1 MLVAYE
7 GRIADNSEARVQC
20 HTLHPNEPS
29 RHPTEQELS
38 ILATLPG
45 SVEIYCLK
53 CRAKTGSRDVEQ
65 VTMKNGRPALRA
77 VCSVCGTGKYRIG
90 SAG

>member
-1 MLVAYE
+1 M
-7 GRIADNSEARVQC
+7 
-20 HTLHPNEPS
+20 
-29 RHPTEQELS
+29 
-38 ILATLPG
+38 ATPPE

-77 VCSVCGTGKYRIG
+77 VCTVCGTGKYRIG
-90 SAG
+90 SAV

>member
-1 MLVAYE
+1 M
-7 GRIADNSEARVQC
+7 
-20 HTLHPNEPS
+20 
-29 RHPTEQELS
+29 
-38 ILATLPG
+38 ATPLE

>member
-1 MLVAYE
+1 MTI
-7 GRIADNSEARVQC
+7 IATASRTGAFDYG
-20 HTLHPNEPS
+20 HTPE
-29 RHPTEQELS
+29 
-38 ILATLPG
+38 
-45 SVEIYCLK
+45 SVEIYCFK
-53 CRAKTGSRDVEQ
+53 CRTKTGSRDVEQ